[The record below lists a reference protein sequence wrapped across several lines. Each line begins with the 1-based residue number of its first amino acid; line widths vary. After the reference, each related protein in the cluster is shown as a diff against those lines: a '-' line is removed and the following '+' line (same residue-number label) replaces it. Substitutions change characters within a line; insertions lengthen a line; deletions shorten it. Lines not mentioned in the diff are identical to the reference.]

1 MKKLNK
7 DQIAAR
13 DAHSTAINDA
23 HSDLDDAINRF
34 NALVE
39 EAKGTVESATETY
52 NQALDNAR
60 TFCAEIV
67 SLMEDYEGERSDK
80 WHESDA
86 ASSFQDWK
94 SEWESID
101 LDQDFDPEF
110 PVDLEAPDNPQE
122 TLDMLPEEASS

>member
-39 EAKGTVESATETY
+39 EAKGAVESATETY

-80 WHESDA
+80 WQESDA
-86 ASSFQDWK
+86 ASNFQDWK
-94 SEWESID
+94 SEWENVD
-101 LDQDFDPEF
+101 LEDFEPEF
-110 PVDLEAPDNPQE
+110 PEELGAPDNPQE
-122 TLDMLPEEASS
+122 TIDTLPEEASS